1 MRSAIAK
8 NAIFLYGLTFS
19 NYFVGLLLF
28 PYLSR
33 VLSVEGFGLIGF
45 STSLC
50 LVFQMIVEYGFQIS
64 TTATVSVNRDDKE
77 RVSQIISTMTYAK
90 LVLSVIACAGFAFCA
105 FAMSSVREH
114 LLVVSI
120 FLADSIVK
128 ALLPDAYFRGIER
141 MKDITI
147 RALTAKSGILII
159 TLLLVKSDKT
169 LILYPLSMLLCDSL
183 ALLWAFSLIKRDG
196 IHATKID
203 VHEILSIM
211 KESFWF
217 FISRISVSIN
227 GSLGSIFLGTKFSP
241 NSVEMGLYSGATR
254 ISTAGEQMVPPIG
267 DALYP
272 AIMRRKDYRLFR
284 RILMLGGL
292 AWAAVCAFVAIFAT
306 PLCVFILGS
315 QYQQAGLYLRILM
328 IGVFVGYFSYM
339 FGYPALSPIGK
350 AFWANLAIM
359 VAAAI
364 NLTVCIILWVTNNVT
379 PLTVCCVFAS
389 TNIWTFIIRYTAF
402 RYFKKLTVTDDNNI
416 EETR

>member
-1 MRSAIAK
+1 MSSTIAK

-33 VLSVEGFGLIGF
+33 VLSVEGFGLVGF

-64 TTATVSVNRDDKE
+64 ITATVSVNRNNRE
-77 RVSQIISTMTYAK
+77 RVSRIVSSMTYAK
-90 LVLSVIACAGFAFCA
+90 ILLSAIACLSFAVCA
-105 FAMSSVREH
+105 ELMNSVRENLH
-114 LLVVSI
+114 IVLI
-120 FLADSIVK
+120 FLADSIAK
-128 ALLPDAYFRGIER
+128 AMLPDAYFRGIER

-159 TLLLVKSDKT
+159 TLLLVRSDKT
-169 LILYPLSMLLCDSL
+169 LILYPFSMLLCDAL
-183 ALLWAFSLIKRDG
+183 ALFWAFSLIKRDG
-196 IHATKID
+196 IHATKVD
-203 VHEILSIM
+203 VHEIALMM

-217 FISRISVSIN
+217 FISRISVSVN
-227 GSLGSIFLGTKFSP
+227 GSLGSFFLGMKFSP
-241 NSVEMGLYSGATR
+241 TSVEMGLYSGATR
-254 ISTAGEQMVPPIG
+254 ISTAGEQMIPPVG

-284 RILMLGGL
+284 RVLMLGGL
-292 AWAAVCAFVAIFAT
+292 VWAAVCTFVAIFAT
-306 PLCVFILGS
+306 PLCVFVLGV

-328 IGVFVGYFSYM
+328 VGVFIGYFSYM

-359 VAAAI
+359 VAAVI
-364 NLTVCIILWVTNNVT
+364 NLVVCTILWVTNNVT

-389 TNIWTFIIRYTAF
+389 TNIWTFLIRYAAF
-402 RYFKKLTVTDDNNI
+402 RYFKKLTISDNNNVK
-416 EETR
+416 ETR